1 MINLI
6 SLFLKVENWQYLAFA
21 IPCGVVLLGITI
33 WTIII
38 LRKRSRALKNN
49 KKIAQENAIRSEPLV
64 IDDSIV
70 NYLGGLDN
78 ILRLELKGNTRLF
91 VKINDFK
98 IVDKE
103 KIKSLN
109 IRILEMSDKLVLVNE
124 DIRPI
129 YESLKSAKGE

>member
-6 SLFLKVENWQYLAFA
+6 SLFLTTENWQYIAFA
-21 IPCGVVLLGITI
+21 IPCGFVLLGITI

-38 LRKRSRALKNN
+38 LIKRSRVLKNN
-49 KKIAQENAIRSEPLV
+49 EKIAQENAIRSEPLV

-70 NYLGGLDN
+70 DYLGGLDN